1 MSFGTSFGFMQ
12 NLFKKKLN
20 GPNPFIIKNK
30 ASSIF
35 FEKHGPSS
43 AFIEYNCYTSD
54 CDTNVPLIGN
64 SIDVFHLMGKTGLG
78 FGEIGIHILWY
89 KRVIESQ

>member
-1 MSFGTSFGFMQ
+1 MQ
-12 NLFKKKLN
+12 RTHF
-20 GPNPFIIKNK
+20 
-30 ASSIF
+30 
-35 FEKHGPSS
+35 S
-43 AFIEYNCYTSD
+43 ALQNTILRLISNYTSD

>member
-1 MSFGTSFGFMQ
+1 MQ
-12 NLFKKKLN
+12 RTHF
-20 GPNPFIIKNK
+20 
-30 ASSIF
+30 
-35 FEKHGPSS
+35 S
-43 AFIEYNCYTSD
+43 ALQNTILRLIS
-54 CDTNVPLIGN
+54 LIGI